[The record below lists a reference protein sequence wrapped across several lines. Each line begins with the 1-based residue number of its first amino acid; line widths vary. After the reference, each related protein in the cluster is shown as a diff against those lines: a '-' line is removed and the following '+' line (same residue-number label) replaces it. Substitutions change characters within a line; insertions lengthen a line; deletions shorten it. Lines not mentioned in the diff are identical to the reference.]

1 MIIHLSQSK
10 LPNHSLCTTR
20 GSLPRNINS
29 HSDSVSHQSSY
40 LGLIAL
46 QHLHLINSHT
56 YKQHTSMHSLRS
68 LDLPRLSLLSVTTRV
83 WFPVITSA
91 LILDSVIPLWLP
103 RLGLFTWTL
112 IIAACPDLCLLLLL
126 RLCLIYAV
134 STAGDW
140 PCSVWPFLINKA
152 ANGSLSVWCFATE
165 GFAKQRSSSIDAVNV
180 WTHSSS
186 LATRFASTSA
196 AATHHA
202 HRGTCYSVARAA
214 HNSTPNRC
222 QPATCSSQSSN
233 HANTLCQPTT
243 RLSWEIWRWIHKMQR
258 LLLQCSLFVNQQPS
272 LYPTES
278 SRIAFVCSLLTG
290 KALDWATAVWRTDGT
305 AFPTFDLFLHHFREV
320 FEHPAEGR
328 GAGEQLL
335 ALSQGRGT
343 AADYALSFR
352 TLAAQTTWVED
363 TLKLLFRKG
372 LNAEL

>member
-1 MIIHLSQSK
+1 
-10 LPNHSLCTTR
+10 
-20 GSLPRNINS
+20 
-29 HSDSVSHQSSY
+29 
-40 LGLIAL
+40 
-46 QHLHLINSHT
+46 
-56 YKQHTSMHSLRS
+56 MHSLRS

-202 HRGTCYSVARAA
+202 HRGTCYKALQGLRINQPQTAANPPPAPANPPTMQIPSVSPRLAFPERFDGE
-214 HNSTPNRC
+214 STRC
-222 QPATCSSQSSN
+222 
-233 HANTLCQPTT
+233 
-243 RLSWEIWRWIHKMQR
+243 KGF
-258 LLLQCSLFVNQQPS
+258 LLQCSLFVNQQPS